1 MGSGVIANGG
11 WTLDKASSFGSEVVY
26 LVRRVQIAWD
36 YLEETGQIDDG
47 AFHGPVSCAER
58 RRDDPQ
64 RRAAPALIVEPH
76 NHLLR
81 AA

>member
-36 YLEETGQIDDG
+36 YLDRSMTARFTGQFLVLNVEEMIRKG
-47 AFHGPVSCAER
+47 ER
-58 RRDDPQ
+58 RR
-64 RRAAPALIVEPH
+64 
-76 NHLLR
+76 LLLSNR
-81 AA
+81 TITSYERLR